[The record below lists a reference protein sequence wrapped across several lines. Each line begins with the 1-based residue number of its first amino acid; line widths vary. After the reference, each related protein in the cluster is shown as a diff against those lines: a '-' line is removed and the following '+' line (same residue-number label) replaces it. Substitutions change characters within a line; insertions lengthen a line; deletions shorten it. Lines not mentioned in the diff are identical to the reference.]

1 VVPAAATEQT
11 AYVTVSGLPTN
22 TDYCVIW
29 VASNASAG
37 PIRSYA
43 GGFITGG
50 PDATTLAASAIS
62 SNAATLNASVNPGG
76 NNTTAYFEY
85 APAGSLFCATIG
97 DAGFAEDFSGNLPAG
112 AGSSAVPISAIAGGL
127 LPSTSY
133 CYRVYAYNGNAT
145 TYADTTTFTT
155 AAAPAGGGGGGG
167 GGTPGGGSGGT
178 PGGTTPAP
186 VTATPVAGPFDTLA
200 VALTQYDLKLAKLRF
215 AAVLGKAGSK
225 VSAKATY
232 KKKVVASLTKTAG
245 PGTISFTLKINK
257 TGKKLLKK
265 IKKGKIAK
273 IALQVTV
280 TPPGGAAITKKSTIS
295 LKRAK
300 DPCVITKASAGGLA
314 HAAC

>member
-1 VVPAAATEQT
+1 MVAGAAAAE
-11 AYVTVSGLPTN
+11 AAV
-22 TDYCVIW
+22 
-29 VASNASAG
+29 
-37 PIRSYA
+37 
-43 GGFITGG
+43 GGTGG
-50 PDATTLAASAIS
+50 
-62 SNAATLNASVNPGG
+62 
-76 NNTTAYFEY
+76 
-85 APAGSLFCATIG
+85 
-97 DAGFAEDFSGNLPAG
+97 G
-112 AGSSAVPISAIAGGL
+112 A
-127 LPSTSY
+127 
-133 CYRVYAYNGNAT
+133 
-145 TYADTTTFTT
+145 
-155 AAAPAGGGGGGG
+155 
-167 GGTPGGGSGGT
+167 
-178 PGGTTPAP
+178 PGGTTPPAQI
-186 VTATPVAGPFDTLA
+186 TAAPVAGPFDTLA
-200 VALTQYDLKLAKLRF
+200 VALIQYDLKLTTLRF

-300 DPCVITKASAGGLA
+300 DPCVITKASASGLA